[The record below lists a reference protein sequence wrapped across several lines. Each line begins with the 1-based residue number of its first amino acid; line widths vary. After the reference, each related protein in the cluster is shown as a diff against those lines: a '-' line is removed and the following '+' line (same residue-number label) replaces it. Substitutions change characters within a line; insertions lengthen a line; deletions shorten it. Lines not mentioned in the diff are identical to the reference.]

1 MNCSNPWQTCSFHLC
16 THNLRGAQG
25 QRVQEHTTLITE
37 PSSHVDLHFYCYVC
51 MCSKCMY
58 TCMASRP
65 LLFGVT
71 VTLYVHEG
79 SKLLNEGN
87 PQGKPHSVLFCCYIL
102 PQYPGDSPHTIS
114 QIGNVKV
121 PRPCTNS
128 LLRNNT
134 YIEVWCRLTWLFQNN
149 SIMYHV
155 LLPRQSCSVYLCF
168 SVAIEVAG
176 ISSENK
182 PYHIKC

>member
-1 MNCSNPWQTCSFHLC
+1 
-16 THNLRGAQG
+16 
-25 QRVQEHTTLITE
+25 
-37 PSSHVDLHFYCYVC
+37 

-71 VTLYVHEG
+71 VTLHVHEG
-79 SKLLNEGN
+79 SKL
-87 PQGKPHSVLFCCYIL
+87 PAHSEWGESPGETPIQCCYSL
-102 PQYPGDSPHTIS
+102 PQYPGDSPHTIFAIP

-168 SVAIEVAG
+168 SVARGCRYIIWKQTVSYEMLTG
-176 ISSENK
+176 IIVKHKCQVET
-182 PYHIKC
+182 IKFTSWNHAA